1 MKTQFFCIDYI
12 QSRLF
17 LTLILRF
24 EKKMK
29 TYGWKLIYLL
39 VITVHEMNSKALQQP
54 FHKRNTP
61 AITNGILLGNVMIE
75 IVCLG
80 S

>member
-54 FHKRNTP
+54 LNKRSAP
-61 AITNGILLGNVMIE
+61 AITNGMLPGNAMID
-75 IVCLG
+75 CF
-80 S
+80 